1 VGQQAGFTASPGTST
16 QRPITATFARLARS
30 GIPAPLG
37 PSPGGHF
44 VGAEGLARDRDQLA
58 IALARIGSEF
68 GTERADICAA
78 RLVELWVWL
87 VAAPAAGALLVASRL
102 PDVAPENTLIS
113 LAGGTAEWA
122 AAFASGRFYGLD
134 ADPCSAHPDAAVVT
148 DEAALLARLNV
159 SLAAQLD
166 PLVESLNELARR
178 PRRALWRGATDRL
191 VGAFLW
197 AGEAVGAAERGRSLA
212 RRTVATAPPLHGRAR
227 TQLVQLAGR
236 EAELIQLRDGCCLYY
251 RVPGGERCSSCPLVC
266 DSERPARLAAERI

>member
-1 VGQQAGFTASPGTST
+1 VGQHAGSITCPGTAT
-16 QRPITATFARLARS
+16 QRPLTATFQRLAGS
-30 GIPAPLG
+30 GIAAPFG
-37 PSPGGHF
+37 PSPGETF
-44 VGAEGLARDRDQLA
+44 VGAEELARDREQLT

-78 RLVELWVWL
+78 RLIELWAWL

-134 ADPCSAHPDAAVVT
+134 ADPYSAHPDAAVVA
-148 DEAALLARLNV
+148 DEAELLARLNA

-197 AGEAVGAAERGRSLA
+197 VGEAVGAAERGRSLA
-212 RRTVATAPPLHGRAR
+212 QRAVAIAPPLHGRAR
-227 TQLVQLAGR
+227 TQLVQLPGC
-236 EAELIQLRDGCCLYY
+236 EANLIQVRDGCCLYY

-266 DSERPARLAAERI
+266 DSERAARLAAERV